1 MRLLLLDAARRR
13 KEQVDLVR
21 LPLDAA
27 RSHLHD
33 VNMQVLG
40 DRRLR
45 LGQLAVV
52 LERELHGL
60 RAVFHRLEGSVA
72 GLVQEE
78 ADLADDGAAMSQFR
92 HRNRAV
98 DVLAE
103 RGDLAADDVPQGAV
117 APLVLVLQ
125 KLRDLRSN
133 VCTEAVLGTRAS
145 ILMARAWILK
155 LRSGA

>member
-78 ADLADDGAAMSQFR
+78 ADLADDGAGSRPRGVVGLSTPGSAGATGM
-92 HRNRAV
+92 
-98 DVLAE
+98 LAPSLGNE
-103 RGDLAADDVPQGAV
+103 PSCAAGPGNAGA
-117 APLVLVLQ
+117 
-125 KLRDLRSN
+125 
-133 VCTEAVLGTRAS
+133 
-145 ILMARAWILK
+145 
-155 LRSGA
+155 